1 MKLCHIHS
9 LVLVLIIMEI
19 LFHVIFVLSFENDNF
34 SEKLVTY
41 KRLKIIFISLVSAS
55 VLMLFI
61 ELYCITFMNYG
72 LFGYCCILI
81 LRCLVI
87 YVYFIVYYRFAFML
101 ATIIIL
107 VYFIFRFVLY
117 SVITDAI
124 ENTSSVK

>member
-9 LVLVLIIMEI
+9 LVLVLIILEI
-19 LFHVIFVLSFENDNF
+19 LFHVIFVLNFEYENF

-41 KRLKIIFISLVSAS
+41 KRLKIIFISLASAC

-61 ELYCITFMNYG
+61 ELYGITFMNYG
-72 LFGYCCILI
+72 LFVYCFILI

-101 ATIIIL
+101 ATIMVL

-117 SVITDAI
+117 SVITEAI